1 MPHDPPQNDDERAVR
16 ILIAELVRFKEAGDA
31 EAVERIY
38 KELRDTMSRRV
49 LPRSTIRRVPT

>member
-1 MPHDPPQNDDERAVR
+1 MPHDPPQTDDERAVR

-31 EAVERIY
+31 EGVERIH
-38 KELRDTMSRRV
+38 KELRDAMSRPV